1 MADNTNNAVAEKS
14 KGWFKGLKSEFK
26 RIVWESREDVTRQT
40 IAVVLISLVLGI
52 IITLIDTV
60 LQLGIDKLISF

>member
-1 MADNTNNAVAEKS
+1 MAEQNNGITQKG

-26 RIVWESREDVTRQT
+26 KIVWESREDVTRET

-52 IITLIDTV
+52 LITLIDSA
-60 LQLGIDKLISF
+60 LQLGIDKLISW

>member
-1 MADNTNNAVAEKS
+1 MAENNNAVTEKS

-26 RIVWESREDVTRQT
+26 KIVWESRESVTRQT

-52 IITLIDTV
+52 IITLIDTA
-60 LQLGIDKLISF
+60 LQFGIDKLISW

>member
-1 MADNTNNAVAEKS
+1 MAENNNAVTEKS

-26 RIVWESREDVTRQT
+26 KIVWESKESVTRQT

-52 IITLIDTV
+52 IITLIDTA
-60 LQLGIDKLISF
+60 LQIGIDKLISW

>member
-1 MADNTNNAVAEKS
+1 MAEQNNGITQKG

-26 RIVWESREDVTRQT
+26 KIAWESREDVTRET

-52 IITLIDTV
+52 LITLIDSA
-60 LQLGIDKLISF
+60 LQLGIDKLISW

>member
-1 MADNTNNAVAEKS
+1 MAENNNAVTEKG

-26 RIVWESREDVTRQT
+26 KIVWESRESVTKQT

-52 IITLIDTV
+52 IITLIDTA
-60 LQLGIDKLISF
+60 LQFGIDKLISW

>member
-1 MADNTNNAVAEKS
+1 MAENNNAVTEKS

-26 RIVWESREDVTRQT
+26 KIVWESKESVTKQT

-52 IITLIDTV
+52 LITLIDTA
-60 LQLGIDKLISF
+60 LQFGIDKLISWQ

>member
-1 MADNTNNAVAEKS
+1 MAENNNAVTEKG

-26 RIVWESREDVTRQT
+26 KIVWESRESVTRQT

-52 IITLIDTV
+52 IITVIDTI
-60 LQLGIDKLISF
+60 LQFGIDKLISW